1 MALYL
6 IGYDISEKGE
16 FTYQPLWDLLD
27 TLGAVRILP
36 SQLIVVGDTSRAGCI
51 YGAVAALMQK
61 EDRVLV
67 QEITKDVQCDKLL
80 ISNEAF
86 NKLLANARD

>member
-6 IGYDISEKGE
+6 ISYDIADKNE
-16 FTYQPLWDLLD
+16 FEYQPLWDLLEK
-27 TLGAVRILP
+27 LGAVRILD
-36 SQLIVVGDTSRAGCI
+36 SQWVLPGDASRAGCI
-51 YGAVAALMQK
+51 YGAVAVLMQK
-61 EDRVLV
+61 EDRLLV

-86 NKLLANARD
+86 NELLAYARG

>member
-6 IGYDISEKGE
+6 IGYDIAENDE
-16 FTYQPLWDLLD
+16 LAYQPLWDLLD

-36 SQLIVVGDTSRAGCI
+36 SQWIVAGDTSRAGCI

-86 NKLLANARD
+86 NKLLAYARD